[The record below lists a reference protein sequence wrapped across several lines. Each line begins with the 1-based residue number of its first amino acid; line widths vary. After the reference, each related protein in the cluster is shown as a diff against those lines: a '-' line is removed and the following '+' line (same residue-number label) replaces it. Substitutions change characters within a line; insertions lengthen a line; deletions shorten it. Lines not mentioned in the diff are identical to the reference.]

1 MTDFEAIQQDIR
13 ELITRVSLLEDAV
26 QEIQKSKAEARAAL
40 LRIAGKRKILAK
52 TTSKKRGNN
61 VRSKKGI
68 RYR

>member
-13 ELITRVSLLEDAV
+13 ELIRRVSLLEDAV

-40 LRIAGKRKILAK
+40 LRIAGKRKISAK

-61 VRSKKGI
+61 VRSKKDL
-68 RYR
+68 RRR

>member
-40 LRIAGKRKILAK
+40 LRIAGKRKLPAK
-52 TTSKKRGNN
+52 TASKKRGNN
-61 VRSKKGI
+61 VRSKKDL
-68 RYR
+68 RRR

>member
-61 VRSKKGI
+61 VRSKKDL
-68 RYR
+68 RRR